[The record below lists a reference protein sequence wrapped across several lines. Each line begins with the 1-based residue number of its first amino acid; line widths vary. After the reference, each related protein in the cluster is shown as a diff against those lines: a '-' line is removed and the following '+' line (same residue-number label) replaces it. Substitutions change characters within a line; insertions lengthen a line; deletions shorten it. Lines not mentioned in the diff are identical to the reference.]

1 MQTPLSILLKDKGY
15 HVHSIA
21 PGATGYECAE
31 KLNEFGVGALL
42 VIEKEKLLGIVS
54 ERDFIRKLLARHQDP
69 TTILVRDFM
78 TKDVVTVLPTTTVQE
93 AIRLVTDRR
102 LRHLPVIENGKL
114 IGIISIGDL
123 TRWVML
129 AQEQEIEA
137 LTGYIHGQ
145 AKN

>member
-15 HVHSIA
+15 HVHSIS

-54 ERDFIRKLLARHQDP
+54 ERDFIRKLLAHHQDP
-69 TTILVRDFM
+69 SSILVRDFM

-93 AIRLVTDRR
+93 AIRLVTERR
-102 LRHLPVIENGKL
+102 LRHLPVIENEKL